1 MLRHPGHPCLCLFH
15 ARAESQLVETEN
27 FGSELAQTISG
38 DFMTAIDIDYAMG
51 RLYTAVAQDRIPI
64 RSANALAR
72 IGRIMLGTIPGIKT
86 QFPFS
91 YKFEAGTK
99 CWTPPRASY
108 PRARHSACPPR
119 RRSLPGEAT
128 STIPTPPKPVIPSQE
143 RNLSSPLTSV
153 APLNSRPPN
162 PAKHQ
167 RLTLLANSLRVT
179 SMMCLQEENHS
190 RFDAWMC
197 AIFHSP
203 LSRFITSVRRS
214 STFLSSMWNVTSA
227 TSSDSRAAAN
237 PCTAQRSDGSF
248 S

>member
-1 MLRHPGHPCLCLFH
+1 MLRHPGHARLCLFH

-108 PRARHSACPPR
+108 PRARHSACPPSQEPA
-119 RRSLPGEAT
+119 RRSHIHHSNTIQTCHSERREESLFAFDFCRTCQLTAAESGET
-128 STIPTPPKPVIPSQE
+128 ST
-143 RNLSSPLTSV
+143 
-153 APLNSRPPN
+153 A
-162 PAKHQ
+162 
-167 RLTLLANSLRVT
+167 
-179 SMMCLQEENHS
+179 
-190 RFDAWMC
+190 DA
-197 AIFHSP
+197 
-203 LSRFITSVRRS
+203 TG
-214 STFLSSMWNVTSA
+214 
-227 TSSDSRAAAN
+227 
-237 PCTAQRSDGSF
+237 Q
-248 S
+248 

>member
-1 MLRHPGHPCLCLFH
+1 
-15 ARAESQLVETEN
+15 VETEN

-108 PRARHSACPPR
+108 PRARHSACPP
-119 RRSLPGEAT
+119 LVAGACQAKPH
-128 STIPTPPKPVIPSQE
+128 PPFQHH
-143 RNLSSPLTSV
+143 
-153 APLNSRPPN
+153 PN
-162 PAKHQ
+162 PSFRAK
-167 RLTLLANSLRVT
+167 RGISLR
-179 SMMCLQEENHS
+179 L
-190 RFDAWMC
+190 
-197 AIFHSP
+197 
-203 LSRFITSVRRS
+203 
-214 STFLSSMWNVTSA
+214 
-227 TSSDSRAAAN
+227 
-237 PCTAQRSDGSF
+237 
-248 S
+248 

>member
-1 MLRHPGHPCLCLFH
+1 MLSHPGHARLCLFH

-99 CWTPPRASY
+99 MLDATKGLLPARPPLRLPPVAG
-108 PRARHSACPPR
+108 ACQEKPHPPFQHH
-119 RRSLPGEAT
+119 P
-128 STIPTPPKPVIPSQE
+128 
-143 RNLSSPLTSV
+143 NLSF
-153 APLNSRPPN
+153 R
-162 PAKHQ
+162 
-167 RLTLLANSLRVT
+167 
-179 SMMCLQEENHS
+179 
-190 RFDAWMC
+190 
-197 AIFHSP
+197 
-203 LSRFITSVRRS
+203 
-214 STFLSSMWNVTSA
+214 
-227 TSSDSRAAAN
+227 
-237 PCTAQRSDGSF
+237 
-248 S
+248 